1 MKKSFD
7 YFKMLKELSEDVNNT
22 FLKCVNNESFEKD
35 KIAFRGTKSELINN
49 LQDEFITPLERGDI
63 FILVQYLATEINS
76 ISIMQ
81 EYLPFFQSDCQ
92 LFADELKYLF
102 DKQTAIFF
110 DLSRQKDY
118 KKLGCVCREGISS
131 CDTIIF
137 NLLRKIKSVVSLT
150 SNGGA
155 LLKYSVYTSFLD
167 VAKSLRNT
175 FCEFER
181 TLINNS

>member
-35 KIAFRGTKSELINN
+35 KIAFRGAKSELINN
-49 LQDEFITPLERGDI
+49 LQDEFIAPLERGDI
-63 FILVQYLATEINS
+63 FILVQHLTAEINA
-76 ISIMQ
+76 ISVMQ

-92 LFADELKYLF
+92 LFADELKPLF
-102 DKQTAIFF
+102 NRQTLLFF

-118 KKLGCVCREGISS
+118 KKLGCVCRENISS
-131 CDTIIF
+131 CDTVIF
-137 NLLRKIKSVVSLT
+137 NLLRKIKNTVSLT
-150 SNGGA
+150 SNSGS

-167 VAKSLRNT
+167 VAKSLRNA